1 MSSDGREMEGTE
13 MEGLHKRKAAAL
25 GEVGEVGEVGREPRE
40 GS

>member
-25 GEVGEVGEVGREPRE
+25 GEVGGAGVGREPRE